1 MLLINYDKC
10 TPLMWDD
17 NGREG
22 YGMGF
27 VIWPMLLFLES
38 NLNIFCPYP

>member
-10 TPLMWDD
+10 TPLIWDD

-22 YGMGF
+22 YEMGF

-38 NLNIFCPYP
+38 NLYIFFPYP